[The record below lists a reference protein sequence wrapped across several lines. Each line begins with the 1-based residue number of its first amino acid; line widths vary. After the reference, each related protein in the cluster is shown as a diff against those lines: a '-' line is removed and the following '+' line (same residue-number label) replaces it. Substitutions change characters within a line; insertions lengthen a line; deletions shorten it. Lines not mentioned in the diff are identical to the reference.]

1 MGGNACK
8 ISMLWN
14 WNTVDACFLAESWQV
29 KNDGMM
35 AASCIGVMLLV
46 VTLEFL
52 RRIGKEYDTY
62 IARQFQ
68 RHVATQTSSSRQAAD
83 TNNTSC
89 CAPAPPVEQ
98 PMYGPQT
105 VTFRASPLQQ
115 LIRSVIH
122 MFTFGVAYIVMLL
135 AMYFNGYIIISIF
148 LGAGIGKFF
157 CDWMVLKVV
166 VGGDN
171 DKSGNDQKGI
181 EDTTVCCG

>member
-1 MGGNACK
+1 
-8 ISMLWN
+8 MLWN

-46 VTLEFL
+46 VCLELL
-52 RRIGKEYDTY
+52 RRVGKEYDIY

-68 RHVATQTSSSRQAAD
+68 RHVAAQTASSKLPPTD
-83 TNNTSC
+83 TNTSC
-89 CAPAPPVEQ
+89 CAPAPQTPAAAAAAV
-98 PMYGPQT
+98 YGPQT

-115 LIRSVIH
+115 LIRSIIH

-157 CDWMVLKVV
+157 CDWMVLRVV
-166 VGGDN
+166 VGGDG
-171 DKSGNDQKGI
+171 DEKSGSGPTGI